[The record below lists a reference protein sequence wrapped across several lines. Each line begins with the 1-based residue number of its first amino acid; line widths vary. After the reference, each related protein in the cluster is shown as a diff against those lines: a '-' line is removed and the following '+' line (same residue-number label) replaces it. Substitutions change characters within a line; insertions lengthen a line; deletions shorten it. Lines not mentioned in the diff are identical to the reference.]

1 MEKKAKIF
9 VAGHRGMV
17 GSALVRRLESAGYT
31 KIIKRPHSE
40 LDFMDQNAV
49 WSFFETEMPDYVF
62 LAAAKVGGINANI
75 TYPAEFIYNNLQI
88 QNNIIHSA
96 CKAKVKKLLF
106 LGSSCL
112 YPQESPQP
120 IKEEYFLTGP
130 LEPTSAPYAVAKI
143 AGIVLCQSYNQQYG
157 TNFISV
163 VPTNL
168 YGPNDNYDPETS
180 HFIAA
185 SIRNLHEA
193 KMTGS
198 PSVIFWGSG
207 KPMREVMH
215 VDDMADACLFLME
228 TYNGNKIVNI
238 GHGYDMTIRE
248 IVELVAE
255 VIGYKGSI
263 EFDRSKPDGVPR
275 KLLDVNFL
283 NSLGWKAKIPLRN
296 GIEDTYKSYLTEIE
310 IKNNKIKVVRRH
322 T

>member
-1 MEKKAKIF
+1 MEKNAKIY

-31 KIIKRPHSE
+31 TIINRTHSE
-40 LDFMDQNAV
+40 LDLMDQTAV
-49 WSFFETEMPDYVF
+49 WRFFETEMPDYVF
-62 LAAAKVGGINANI
+62 LAAAKVGGIKANS
-75 TYPAEFIYNNLQI
+75 TYPAEFISNNLQI

-96 CKAKVKKLLF
+96 WKAKVKKLLF

-112 YPQESPQP
+112 YPQECPQP

-143 AGIVLCQSYNQQYG
+143 AGIVMCQSYNQQYG

-168 YGPNDNYDPETS
+168 YGAKDNYDPETS
-180 HFIAA
+180 HFMAA
-185 SIRNLHEA
+185 SIRKLHEA
-193 KMTGS
+193 KMTGK

-215 VDDMADACLFLME
+215 VDDMADACHFLME
-228 TYNGNKIVNI
+228 TYKGNKIVNI
-238 GHGYDMTIRE
+238 GHGHDRTIRE

-263 EFDRSKPDGVPR
+263 EFDRSKPDGAPR

-283 NSLGWKAKIPLRN
+283 NSLGWKAKLPLRK
-296 GIEDTYKSYLTEIE
+296 GIENTYKSYLNKTE
-310 IKNNKIKVVRRH
+310 NDFNVVRRH
-322 T
+322 I